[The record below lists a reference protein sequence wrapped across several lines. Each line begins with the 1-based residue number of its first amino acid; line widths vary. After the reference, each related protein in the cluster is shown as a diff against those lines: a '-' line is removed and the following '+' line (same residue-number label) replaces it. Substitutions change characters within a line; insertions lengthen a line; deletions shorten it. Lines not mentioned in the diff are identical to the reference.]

1 MTLLECGLCTA
12 PLICLV
18 FSACHPKSPSGE
30 RASAHDIAQINALRD
45 QFVAAINAGDAAELV
60 KVYTDDAILIAR
72 RLSGFRRQEA
82 IQEAF
87 QTLFQNHEVRLAMT
101 AQEIQIF
108 GDWAYERGTS
118 SMTSTPKASRS
129 KKVASIWSFSSGCR
143 TDHGRFTGTRIAAM
157 DRFTLPDRWEV

>member
-72 RLSGFRRQEA
+72 RLSGFRRQEGHPGSISDLVPEPRGKA
-82 IQEAF
+82 GDDGARNPD
-87 QTLFQNHEVRLAMT
+87 LWRLGLRARDFFHDFH
-101 AQEIQIF
+101 AEGKPVEESRKYLVIF
-108 GDWAYERGTS
+108 KR
-118 SMTSTPKASRS
+118 
-129 KKVASIWSFSSGCR
+129 
-143 TDHGRFTGTRIAAM
+143 
-157 DRFTLPDRWEV
+157 LPDGSWKVHRDTDSSNG